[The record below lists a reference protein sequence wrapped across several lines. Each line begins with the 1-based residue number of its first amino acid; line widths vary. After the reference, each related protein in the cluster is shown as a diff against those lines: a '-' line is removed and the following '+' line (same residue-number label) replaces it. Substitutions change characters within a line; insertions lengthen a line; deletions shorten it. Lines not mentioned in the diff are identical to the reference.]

1 MVATWIQIVMCE
13 PDMNNSIWLWMFKM
27 KYLGQI
33 TISLVN
39 EQLQIERINC
49 DLHEK
54 IDYIHKELSIPE
66 EI

>member
-1 MVATWIQIVMCE
+1 MVTTWIQIVMCE
-13 PDMNNSIWLWMFKM
+13 PDTNNSIRLRMFKM

-39 EQLQIERINC
+39 EQFQIERINC

-54 IDYIHKELSIPE
+54 INYISKELSIPE